1 MAWDES
7 KPVAFPQWKSVLAA
21 APVDDGAKAAYSRGI
36 IGFLRFCKEHH
47 DPRNGG
53 LGQSLSR
60 TLPGKFERRR
70 SRRSKVVLPKN
81 ALKETRPLS
90 GSASLPVRRTSAGP
104 PPARSDLGGASWEQ
118 TLVRA
123 CRERGFLWRTEETY
137 RMWGQ
142 RFATFIHPRKPD
154 TAGNEEVTAFL
165 SSLAVGQRASASTQR
180 QALNALVFLIQE
192 GFKRDLGEMDFKR
205 SRPGTRVPSVL
216 TRDECSRLFAA
227 MDGTP
232 RLMAETMY
240 GAGLRLMELLRLR
253 IHHLDFNRGQI
264 VIRGGKGDRVNGG
277 ADAVPELN

>member
-47 DPRNGG
+47 APATVALAKAYLARFPENSSGVARVA
-53 LGQSLSR
+53 LRWFFQNAQ
-60 TLPGKFERRR
+60 
-70 SRRSKVVLPKN
+70 KN
-81 ALKETRPLS
+81 PPLS